1 MVRTLILTA
10 SLLAIGA
17 GAAVAAAPPTWKL
30 RLQQLVAR
38 GLWLCAGDRAG
49 AGLPVLG
56 DGLRADLQLVRGRVD
71 DGLRRRDELRARGRH
86 EDAGDLRAGTRPG
99 GRTWYTITGSTSAGG
114 PISGNPLRLAT
125 ERPAHL
131 GHVYRTVATARLVV
145 PNGHAGCSLSNTC
158 YETITLTATS
168 RPLAP

>member
-99 GRTWYTITGSTSAGG
+99 RPDLVHDHRVDVRGRADQRQSAA
-114 PISGNPLRLAT
+114 P
-125 ERPAHL
+125 
-131 GHVYRTVATARLVV
+131 GH
-145 PNGHAGCSLSNTC
+145 
-158 YETITLTATS
+158 
-168 RPLAP
+168 